1 MAHDG
6 TNHGGFDPSLLE
18 GLFSAAALGGPN
30 PSVGPSGASVYLG
43 TRSNPPGRFTGKQ
56 VPLGEK
62 KTTTLSL
69 PQSVDDI
76 RDTDSAYA
84 EFDRWY
90 AEDQGKLRD
99 WATLMESRGILE
111 PGSYS
116 YEDLRQKWL
125 EAVDGAARIYGNT
138 QKKITPHQYV
148 DLMATGM
155 GTAGSGAKPH
165 TTTQTETSTTLATRA
180 DARAILTNTLQQ
192 ELGRSPTS
200 KEVGAFFKALR
211 AAQASKPSVTTQ
223 TRRTKPN
230 KRGTRTDITG
240 SSVTKGG
247 VDTGAFAQN
256 FVDDKYDAER
266 DARAGATG
274 YYGALLSLTGR
285 AV

>member
-1 MAHDG
+1 MDE
-6 TNHGGFDPSLLE
+6 DLLA
-18 GLFSAAALGGPN
+18 GLFNAAALGGPN
-30 PSVGPSGASVYLG
+30 PSVGPSGAAVYLG
-43 TRSNPPGRFTGKQ
+43 TRSNPASRFTGKE
-56 VPLGEK
+56 VPLGER
-62 KTTTLSL
+62 KTTHLSV
-69 PQSVDDI
+69 PASVDDI
-76 RDTDSAYA
+76 RDVDSAYA

-138 QKKITPHQYV
+138 QKKITPSQYV

-155 GTAGSGAKPH
+155 GTAAGAKAH
-165 TTTQTETSTTLATRA
+165 TTTQTSTSTTLATRA

-223 TRRTKPN
+223 TSRSKPN
-230 KRGTRTDITG
+230 KKGTRTNVTS
-240 SSVTKGG
+240 SSVSKGG

-266 DARAGATG
+266 DARAGATD